1 MNTDRKLI
9 ENRIFQ
15 LISYIKQDS
24 LLLPLKQNISMFS
37 LRELLDIQN
46 FLETWKLNIIYNLLD
61 KKYKEYLGIIE
72 ELKNIRIKNSMNK
85 QKNIEEKERE
95 KEELNLELLIEF

>member
-95 KEELNLELLIEF
+95 KEELNLELLIKF